1 MQCEQCGTREAVV
14 HLTQIAEDQ
23 VTVVHL
29 CEKCAAD
36 RGFDTGAAASQT
48 PLGGFLATLTGLGE
62 LVPEGEVT
70 QRCPGCGAGFD
81 DFRKSGR
88 LGCAEC
94 YAAFAGPLRE
104 LMRRL
109 HGATAH
115 AGERYRVGG
124 AGGAL
129 EPASAAADVEKLQL
143 QLREAIAAEDFEL
156 AARLRDALRVARD

>member
-36 RGFDTGAAASQT
+36 RGFDTGVAASQT
-48 PLGGFLATLTGLGE
+48 PLGGFLATLSSLAEPAPGDENTD
-62 LVPEGEVT
+62 
-70 QRCPGCGAGFD
+70 RCPGCGAGFD

-88 LGCAEC
+88 LGCAAC
-94 YAAFAGPLRE
+94 YVTFSGPLRE

-109 HGATAH
+109 HGASVH
-115 AGERYRVGG
+115 AGERYRAADPVGG
-124 AGGAL
+124 GPQVPGAD
-129 EPASAAADVEKLQL
+129 AIAALQA
-143 QLREAIAAEDFEL
+143 QLREAIVAEDFEL
-156 AARLRDALRVARD
+156 AARIRDALRGVRD

>member
-36 RGFDTGAAASQT
+36 RGFDTGVAASQT
-48 PLGGFLATLTGLGE
+48 PLGGFLATLSSMGDLGPAE
-62 LVPEGEVT
+62 EASEP
-70 QRCPGCGAGFD
+70 CPGCGAGFD
-81 DFRKSGR
+81 DFRKTGR
-88 LGCAEC
+88 LGCAVC
-94 YAAFAGPLRE
+94 YSTFSGPLRE

-115 AGERYRVGG
+115 SGERYRIGLSGVSENEVTGSI
-124 AGGAL
+124 
-129 EPASAAADVEKLQL
+129 ESLQV

-156 AARLRDALRVARD
+156 AARLRDALRGARD

>member
-62 LVPEGEVT
+62 LAPEGDAT
-70 QRCPGCGAGFD
+70 QRCSGCGAGFD
-81 DFRKSGR
+81 DFRKTGR

-115 AGERYRVGG
+115 AGERYRAGG
-124 AGGAL
+124 AGSAMEPVDAVADIEAL
-129 EPASAAADVEKLQL
+129 QS

-156 AARLRDALRVARD
+156 AARLRDALRVSRD